1 MGTLAGLCAEL
12 EGLIARKG
20 GQQDSQKKEGS
31 PMTGL
36 QGCSEMNHTEAITI
50 ERAFAFLTLPSSRI
64 RQPDIKEEDV
74 DADADADNQ

>member
-50 ERAFAFLTLPSSRI
+50 ESLCFPDSPLLPYS
-64 RQPDIKEEDV
+64 
-74 DADADADNQ
+74 AT